1 MKRVTSSF
9 VSSLCLVLGLSGCG
23 TPTESSDPKDAR
35 ASRVVR
41 QLSDAPL
48 SIPASSILPTEQ
60 KSTGTTPMMVDAQF
74 EVTSDGAATYS
85 IPLWSPSGRGGVEPR
100 LSLAYHSRADNG
112 LLGVGWELKGF
123 SQISRCRRT
132 FAQDGLTAPVRFL
145 PTDAFCLD
153 GQRLV
158 VVSSGANLI
167 EYRTEV
173 ESFTKVLAYLDGT
186 GAPDYFEA
194 HQKDGRIMSYGRYAE
209 THSRLE
215 GHRLSVSADPVTGV
229 VTQGVE
235 ATPVRLGW
243 ALSEVR
249 DRAGN
254 DLRIRYLLSGGATTG
269 YEHVPERIDY
279 TGHTSDATGA
289 MRRRSVRFAY
299 DATTRPDVEV
309 RFVSGLKLRSAQRLS
324 RINMYGPGL
333 ASSPSTVDD
342 VLLRSF
348 ELRYRTARVTR
359 RSLLEQVFECD
370 GQGICRDPLDFD
382 YTPGIDCSASPD
394 NDCDDP
400 VVSLQ
405 DFNVVTASEQS
416 GSTFVPIRD
425 VKTRGAPLHTA
436 GGSLIQGVQDFW
448 TLHTLDINGDGRDD
462 LLYRRNDTAGPVT
475 DGNGTRIEL
484 GDSVW
489 YYRLA
494 TGVGIYGPATEA
506 KLPVSKVGNS
516 DDDLRIADMNGDGI
530 PEVIVVERADWTG
543 QNGKFQLYSF
553 DGTKFVSAGIEA
565 TEIHQF
571 WWEPVSSSRSR
582 IPVMHVADLN
592 GDGMPELFRSTQ
604 APQPF
609 TWAYRMNLGGLSLS
623 TYTQIPLASG
633 IDHAGYT
640 VDVDGD
646 GSTEVLVR
654 AGAHPTSDG
663 YSSQYFS
670 VGLGAPG
677 VSNIVPTALPAV
689 PVASGPNTGARR
701 IYNRTWFLDV
711 NGDGLADA
719 VSARRER
726 ETELGQKFPGD
737 VGIFINT
744 GNGFLPPVWQD
755 LSDLHELS
763 PSWIQPT
770 QKGLD
775 PGVRILDFDRDGR
788 QDLLL
793 TDSGA
798 TNANGTTRTKMW
810 VLLSRDDH
818 FEPRELD
825 ILVGQSTGGTS
836 SSAIYG
842 YGQRFS
848 HVLDAN
854 GDGLADI
861 IQMEDDLSIEN
872 GNRPNYGLLKVY
884 VRRGELPDALTSV
897 RVGKHG
903 KAVTV
908 RYQHFLQQPA
918 ESGQPRIYTAGT
930 CTYPQRCPTN
940 MWVVVESGLDD
951 GTQLN
956 RFNTLYYSY
965 EAARGDVQGRGWLGF
980 AKRTVLNPRT
990 NATTVTTY
998 DNQTKDVG
1006 LYLRAGRPVT
1016 ETTDITLASGL
1027 KHQHQR
1033 SFQYTVGTSAAQ
1045 RPFLYPSLV
1054 TDEYR
1059 EGTGTTLSLVRRS
1072 RQTRTNDAYGND
1084 TVSEVLE
1091 DEVVGGV
1098 LSGRTWS
1105 ARKEVPLID
1114 NLATSWLIGLPRRV
1128 VTTSTTADG
1137 LTRSRV
1143 ETHDYDSRGLVTRTV
1158 QEPSGSVDEMLTAT
1172 YGRDAFGLVERVE
1185 LTGSG
1190 TTRVE
1195 TTQFDPTEHLLPVT
1209 TFNAAGHRGRV
1220 AYHPGLDAPL
1230 VIEDANG
1237 LLTHHKR
1244 DGFGR
1249 LRSTVSPSGETEL
1262 VSYGADSLGWMRV
1275 TTRTLGGQE
1284 VATTVDNY
1292 GREIRRETRGFDGRV
1307 ITVRSEYDELGQKTR
1322 MSRPFSGT
1330 APARYLVATHDLLGR
1345 RLTLTAPE
1353 GGTVTNSYVGL
1364 TTTTLDER
1372 GNKTTQV
1379 ANAVGQAVASS
1390 AYDASGREIRTT
1402 YEYGPFGVL
1411 RRVTDSQ
1418 GNVVVL
1424 EHDVRGRRTK
1434 VTDPDSGVTTVS
1446 YNAFGEPRVET
1457 DGNGHQ
1463 TLYETYDALGRQ
1475 VRVTTND
1482 GAYTQE
1488 WDTDLKGAL
1497 TSSTSPDGVTV
1508 SHLYN
1513 GQGLLEQSTWTIE
1526 GAAYTVNRT
1535 YDTNGR
1541 LSTLLYPQVGARRF
1555 SLVHA
1560 YTDYGFLK
1568 DVRAPS
1574 ATKAFWTA
1582 QAHDDFG
1589 QLTAEQLGND
1599 VVTSRRHDLRGRLRF
1614 IDSRRASTVLQGLA
1628 YEWDLEGN
1636 LKSRGDTL
1644 ARTTEDFE
1652 YDTLDRLTKWT
1663 VFQNCRRS
1671 ALEYRYDDLGNLLER
1686 RVLEGSGTA
1695 TTGTY
1700 TGAGA
1705 GPHAV
1710 KQTQLGSYGYDAS
1723 GNQVSA
1729 PGRNVSYTA
1738 FDLPKQIT
1746 GPGRE
1751 VSFKYD
1757 GGQSR
1762 VLKRSSLG
1770 GVTTYVG
1777 SLYEKRQQG
1786 GQTQHIFYVTGGGR
1800 PVAQVHWV
1808 DGGADQTLYL
1818 LGDHLGST
1826 ERVVDALGN
1835 VLDGERM
1842 KFEPF
1847 GDGRL
1852 PHALPVAASVA
1863 SGAVRK
1869 SFTGHESDDEF
1880 GLVNMGGRIYDP
1892 ETARFLT
1899 PDPFIQFPQDGQSY
1913 NRYAYTL
1920 NNPLRWTDPTGFEAE
1935 GADLSLGGETVVTAP
1950 RYDPTEIFGEQG
1962 VGAAQ
1967 WGTPPPDG
1975 SQSADQNGARARAQ
1989 GAENQRLVMER
2000 AMKGSLRPLAP
2011 SPALPEFYGTEHE
2024 RQTAVFN
2031 HYRLLAG
2038 KGLVWGLE
2046 IVAIDM
2052 ATRGIARLGGAAL
2065 RAAII
2070 DGAVTLRAAGSGGL
2084 RGLEGVLL
2092 GGGCFIAGTPVLTL
2106 AGPLPIEDV
2115 REGDW
2120 VWAWDEKT
2128 QVPGWHQV
2136 TRTFVRPMRA
2146 VFMVEVISGDAGSLD
2161 VLGVTA
2167 EHPFWVS
2174 GQGWVEAQALSPGDE
2189 LETATGNRVLVASLQ
2204 SVPGRETVYNFEVDG
2219 AHTYFVGELS
2229 TWVHNTSAISAG
2241 GEAVEGAFDMA
2252 LGLAKH
2258 RETGSPLLLK
2268 RFSERVNAK
2277 TYGQLEGTW
2286 WPGSMERLEATLVE
2300 HMQNARHI
2308 HFNLDQFDL
2317 ARFRQY
2323 ALNPTFGD
2331 HTITAW
2337 ELHKVL
2343 TSPNL
2348 LSKTTFYGPGGVVVP
2363 PPALK

>member
-9 VSSLCLVLGLSGCG
+9 VLSLCLVLGLSGCG

-35 ASRVVR
+35 ASRVAR

-48 SIPASSILPTEQ
+48 SIPASSVLPTEQ
-60 KSTGTTPMMVDAQF
+60 KSMGTTAMMVDAQF

-123 SQISRCRRT
+123 SRISRCRRT

-158 VVSSGANLI
+158 VISSSANLI
-167 EYRTEV
+167 EYRTEI

-215 GHRLSVSADPVTGV
+215 GQRLSVSADPVTGV

-243 ALSEVR
+243 ALSEIR

-254 DLRIRYLLSGGATTG
+254 DLRIRYLLSGSATAG
-269 YEHVPERIDY
+269 YEHVPDRIDY
-279 TGHTSDATGA
+279 TGHTSDVTGA
-289 MRRRSVRFAY
+289 MRRRSVRFVY
-299 DATTRPDVEV
+299 DTTTRPDAEV
-309 RFVSGLKLRSAQRLS
+309 RYVSGLKLRSAQRLS

-348 ELRYRTARVTR
+348 RLNYHTARVTR
-359 RSLLEQVFECD
+359 RSVLDRVIECD
-370 GQGICRDPLDFD
+370 GQGVCRDPFEFD
-382 YTPGIDCSASPD
+382 YTHGLDCHANPD

-400 VVSLQ
+400 VVSLR
-405 DFNVVTASEQS
+405 DFEPKTAVEWV
-416 GSTFVPIRD
+416 GSTLVPVRD
-425 VKTRGAPLHTA
+425 VKTRGHPVHTEL
-436 GGSLIQGVQDFW
+436 GGLVQGVQDFW

-462 LLYRRNDTAGPVT
+462 LLYRRNDTARPVT
-475 DGNGTRIEL
+475 DANGSRIEL

-494 TGVGIYGPATEA
+494 IGLAMYGPATEA

-516 DDDLRIADMNGDGI
+516 DDDLRIADMNGDGV
-530 PEVIVVERADWTG
+530 PEVIAVERVDWTG

-553 DGTKFVSAGIEA
+553 DGTKFVPAGIEA
-565 TEIHQF
+565 PEIQQF
-571 WWEPVSSSRSR
+571 WWEALSSSRSR

-592 GDGMPELFRSTQ
+592 GDGQPELFRSTQ

-623 TYTQIPLASG
+623 SYTQVPLSSG
-633 IDHAGYT
+633 IDHAGYA

-646 GSTEVLVR
+646 GTTEVLVR

-663 YSSQYFS
+663 YSSQYLA
-670 VGLGAPG
+670 VGLSAPG
-677 VSNIVPTALPAV
+677 ESRISPTALPAV
-689 PVASGPNTGARR
+689 PITSGPTMGARK
-701 IYNRTWFLDV
+701 IYPRTWFLDV

-719 VSARRER
+719 VSTRREN
-726 ETELGQKFPGD
+726 ETDQGVKYPGD
-737 VGIFINT
+737 VSISINS

-755 LSDLHELS
+755 LANLHELS
-763 PSWIQPT
+763 PSWISAT
-770 QKGLD
+770 QRGLD

-793 TDSGA
+793 TDSGE
-798 TNANGTTRTKMW
+798 TNGNGVTRAKMW

-825 ILVGQSTGGTS
+825 IPVGQSTGGTS
-836 SSAIYG
+836 TAEIYG
-842 YGQRFS
+842 YGQRFTQ
-848 HVLDAN
+848 VLDAN

-861 IQMEDDLSIEN
+861 IQMEDDPSFQ
-872 GNRPNYGLLKVY
+872 GTNRRNYGLLKLY
-884 VRRGELPDALTSV
+884 VRQGELPDALTGV
-897 RVGKHG
+897 RVGRHG

-908 RYQHFLQQPA
+908 RYQQFLQQAA
-918 ESGQPRIYTAGT
+918 EAGQPAVYTSGT
-930 CTYPQRCPTN
+930 CLYPQRCLNN

-951 GTQLN
+951 GTQRNL
-956 RFNTLYYSY
+956 FNTLYYAY
-965 EAARGDVQGRGWLGF
+965 EAARSDVQGLGWLGF
-980 AKRTVLNPRT
+980 AKRTVINPRT
-990 NATTVTTY
+990 SATTVTTY
-998 DNQTKDVG
+998 DNQTRDGG
-1006 LYLRAGRPVT
+1006 LYLRGGLPLA
-1016 ETTDITLASGL
+1016 ETTDVTLASGL
-1027 KHQHQR
+1027 KHQHRR
-1033 SFQYTVGTSAAQ
+1033 SFQYTVSTSAAQ
-1045 RPFLYPSLV
+1045 RPFLYTSMV

-1059 EGTGTTLSLVRRS
+1059 EGSGTTLALVRRS

-1084 TVSEVLE
+1084 TVSEALE
-1091 DEVVGGV
+1091 DEVVSGV
-1098 LSGRTWS
+1098 VSGRTWS
-1105 ARKEVPLID
+1105 VRKEVPVID
-1114 NLATSWLIGLPRRV
+1114 NLAASWLIGLPRRV
-1128 VTTSTTADG
+1128 VTTSTTTDG
-1137 LTRSRV
+1137 LSRARV
-1143 ETHDYDSRGLVTRTV
+1143 ETHDYDSRGLLTRTV
-1158 QEPSGSVDEMLTAT
+1158 QEPSGSVDEMLTAS

-1185 LTGSG
+1185 LSGSG

-1195 TTQFDPTEHLLPVT
+1195 TTQFEPTEHMFAVT

-1220 AYHPGLDAPL
+1220 AYHPGLGTPL
-1230 VIEDANG
+1230 VVEDANG
-1237 LLTHHKR
+1237 LLTHHQR

-1249 LRSTVSPSGETEL
+1249 LRGTVSPSGETEL
-1262 VSYGADSLGWMRV
+1262 VSYGADALGWMRV
-1275 TTRTLGGQE
+1275 TTRTVGGQE

-1292 GREIRRETRGFDGRV
+1292 GREIRQETRGFDGRV
-1307 ITVRSEYDELGQKTR
+1307 ITVLSEYDDLGYKTR
-1322 MSRPFSGT
+1322 MSRPFSGQ
-1330 APARYLVATHDLLGR
+1330 ASPRYLVATHDLLGR
-1345 RLTLTAPE
+1345 RLKLSAPE
-1353 GGTVTNSYVGL
+1353 GGDVTQSYTGM

-1379 ANAVGQAVASS
+1379 ANAVGQLVFSS

-1411 RRVTDSQ
+1411 RRVRDSQ
-1418 GNVVVL
+1418 GNVISL

-1434 VTDPDSGVTTVS
+1434 VTDPDSGVTTVG

-1463 TLYETYDALGRQ
+1463 TVFETYDALGRQ
-1475 VRVTTND
+1475 LRVTTKD
-1482 GAYTQE
+1482 GVYTLE
-1488 WDTDLKGAL
+1488 WDTELKGAL

-1513 GQGLLEQSTWTIE
+1513 GQGLLEQSTWIIE
-1526 GAAYTVNRT
+1526 GTAYTVNRT
-1535 YDTNGR
+1535 YDVNGR
-1541 LSTLLYPQVGARRF
+1541 LSTLLYPQVGTRRF
-1555 SLVHA
+1555 SLVHT

-1574 ATKAFWTA
+1574 ATKAFWVA

-1589 QLTAEQLGND
+1589 QLTSEQLGND

-1614 IDSRRASTVLQGLA
+1614 IDSRRAGTVLQGLA

-1652 YDTLDRLTKWT
+1652 YDTLDRLTKWS

-1671 ALEYRYDDLGNLLER
+1671 VLEYRYDDLGNLLER

-1695 TTGTY
+1695 TTGIY

-1710 KQTQLGSYGYDAS
+1710 KQTQAGSYTYDAS
-1723 GNQVSA
+1723 GNQVSG
-1729 PGRNVSYTA
+1729 PGRAVSYTA
-1738 FDLPKQIT
+1738 FALPRQIT

-1762 VLKRSSLG
+1762 VLKRSSIG

-1786 GQTQHIFYVTGGGR
+1786 GQAQHIFHVTGGGR
-1800 PVAQVHWV
+1800 PVAQVHWA

-1863 SGAVRK
+1863 TGMVK
-1869 SFTGHESDDEF
+1869 KGFTGHEDDDEF

-1920 NNPLRWTDPTGFEAE
+1920 NNPLKWTDPTGFEAE
-1935 GADLSLGGETVVTAP
+1935 GAADPVSGGETVVTAP
-1950 RYDPTEIFGEQG
+1950 RYEPAAMFGDDG
-1962 VGAAQ
+1962 IGAAQ
-1967 WGTPPPDG
+1967 WGTLPLEA

-1989 GAENQRLVMER
+1989 GAETQRLVMER
-2000 AMKGSLRPLAP
+2000 ATKGSVQPLAA
-2011 SPALPEFYGTEHE
+2011 SPALSVFYGTEHE
-2024 RQTAVFN
+2024 RQMAEFN
-2031 HYRLLAG
+2031 HWRLLAG
-2038 KGLVWGLE
+2038 DGLVLGLE
-2046 IVAIDM
+2046 FVLIDLL
-2052 ATRGIARLGGAAL
+2052 TRGVARVGGVAL
-2065 RAAII
+2065 RAAIT
-2070 DGAVTLRAAGSGGL
+2070 DGALTVRAAGRSSL

-2092 GGGCFIAGTPVLTL
+2092 GGGCFVAGTPVLTL
-2106 AGPLPIEDV
+2106 AGLAPIEEV

-2120 VWAWDEKT
+2120 VWAWDEETKA
-2128 QVPGWHQV
+2128 PGWHQV

-2146 VFMVEVISGDAGSLD
+2146 VFMVEVASEGADSID

-2174 GQGWVEAQALSPGDE
+2174 GRGWVEAQGLVPGDE
-2189 LETATGNRVLVASLQ
+2189 FETATGNRIMVASLQ
-2204 SVPGRETVYNFEVDG
+2204 TVPGRETVYNFEVGG
-2219 AHTYFVGELS
+2219 AHTYFVGAFS
-2229 TWVHNTSAISAG
+2229 SWVHNNSMISSRVFPNTMPGALAREIADAKRVKAPIMEAGARGFQELVDSGEVIKYVVTSAGKLIVAPHTYLGVEIKHSVLSGGRPVLAA
-2241 GEAVEGAFDMA
+2241 GEAMIARGGDTYFGLRINNTSGHFRPTEESVMYARDAF
-2252 LGLAKH
+2252 AKIGI
-2258 RETGSPLLLK
+2258 TFPSP
-2268 RFSERVNAK
+2268 
-2277 TYGQLEGTW
+2277 
-2286 WPGSMERLEATLVE
+2286 
-2300 HMQNARHI
+2300 
-2308 HFNLDQFDL
+2308 
-2317 ARFRQY
+2317 
-2323 ALNPTFGD
+2323 
-2331 HTITAW
+2331 
-2337 ELHKVL
+2337 
-2343 TSPNL
+2343 
-2348 LSKTTFYGPGGVVVP
+2348 
-2363 PPALK
+2363 